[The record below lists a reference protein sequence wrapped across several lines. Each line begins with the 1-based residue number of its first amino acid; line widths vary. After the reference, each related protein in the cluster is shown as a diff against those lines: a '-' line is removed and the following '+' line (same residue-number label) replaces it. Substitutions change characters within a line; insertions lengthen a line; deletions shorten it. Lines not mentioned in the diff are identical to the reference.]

1 MICFVGQYGFDI
13 LFFRSAPFPI
23 CTDFDLLRFRS
34 ARISICNLEHFPVCT
49 DFDLHSFRSAIF
61 GSAKISLC
69 SVFDLHRF
77 RSARISIYMYFDMQ
91 INFRSMDFSICK
103 SNFDLQIFRS
113 ANQISI
119 YRFFDLQIKFRS
131 TDFLICK
138 SNFDLKIFWSVLC
151 TMIKYLQYSPK
162 WTWNSQYHDSILK
175 FLDTIIPI
183 ICIDWHSRNLK

>member
-1 MICFVGQYGFDI
+1 MQIETKIDRNPSRSNPRVDRNQPVLDGQYGFDI

-69 SVFDLHRF
+69 LVFDLHRF

-103 SNFDLQIFRS
+103 SNFDLQIFQS
-113 ANQISI
+113 ANQVSI
-119 YRFFDLQIKFRS
+119 YRFFHLQITLYYDR
-131 TDFLICK
+131 
-138 SNFDLKIFWSVLC
+138 IFA
-151 TMIKYLQYSPK
+151 IFPK
-162 WTWNSQYHDSILK
+162 MNLK
-175 FLDTIIPI
+175 FTIP
-183 ICIDWHSRNLK
+183 

>member
-1 MICFVGQYGFDI
+1 MVYKSGMQKDVYLSRYLEVLSTTRKFTFIMGQYGFDI

-119 YRFFDLQIKFRS
+119 YRFFDLQIKF
-131 TDFLICK
+131 
-138 SNFDLKIFWSVLC
+138 
-151 TMIKYLQYSPK
+151 
-162 WTWNSQYHDSILK
+162 
-175 FLDTIIPI
+175 
-183 ICIDWHSRNLK
+183 

>member
-1 MICFVGQYGFDI
+1 MNYHIAWICPIAIQGGQYGFDI

-49 DFDLHSFRSAIF
+49 DFDLHSFCSAIF

-131 TDFLICK
+131 TDFSICR
-138 SNFDLKIFWSVLC
+138 SPC
-151 TMIKYLQYSPK
+151 TMIEYLQYSPK
-162 WTWNSQYHDSILK
+162 WTWNSQYHDFLTY
-175 FLDTIIPI
+175 LDTIIPI
-183 ICIDWHSRNLK
+183 ICID